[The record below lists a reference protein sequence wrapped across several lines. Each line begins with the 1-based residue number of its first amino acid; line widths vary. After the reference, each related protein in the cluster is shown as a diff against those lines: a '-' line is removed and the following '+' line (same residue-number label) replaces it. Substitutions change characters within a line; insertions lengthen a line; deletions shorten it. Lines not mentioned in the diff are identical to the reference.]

1 MTTLDLV
8 APAIGYISKATWDTF
23 TPDEQ
28 FNQVHRVYTAAK
40 HEIAY
45 VDGGLNRA
53 NWHVMLSN
61 ARNGNVN
68 SSSYGQYSAIQGVRR
83 SIAAI
88 VERQAVAR

>member
-23 TPDEQ
+23 SADEQ

-40 HEIAY
+40 HEITY

-53 NWHVMLSN
+53 NWYVKLNNS
-61 ARNGNVN
+61 RNGL
-68 SSSYGQYSAIQGVRR
+68 GATFFQQYSAIQGVRR
-83 SIAAI
+83 SIAAV